1 MDKFQAMRVYMAV
14 VDARSFSRAADN
26 LNLPRATVTTTVQGL
41 ENFLKVRLLN
51 RTTRSVSLTPDG
63 AAYYERCARIL
74 GELEEMEAAFRDVAQ
89 RPQGRLR
96 IDVPTTIGRRVLV
109 PRLCDFRNRYPDI
122 ELVIGMSDR
131 PVDLVQEAVDCVIR
145 GGELLDS
152 SLVARRIGS
161 LSFMTCAAPAY
172 LERYGTPRSLG
183 DLEHHQAVH
192 YFSNRTGR
200 IIDWDYVIDGS
211 VTHFK
216 VKGSVAVNDAEAYMA
231 LALQGFGLVQA
242 ARFMALPH
250 LERQELIE
258 VLPQWRPAKLP
269 LSVLYPQN
277 RHLSPKV
284 RAFSDWAAELF
295 SQCPLLNGADGDC
308 HVEASVIPDQGD
320 SNLSVRDMIEQ
331 RNLAECGFSGVG

>member
-1 MDKFQAMRVYMAV
+1 MDRFQAMKVYMAV

-26 LNLPRATVTTTVQGL
+26 LGLPRATVTTTIQNL
-41 ENFLKVRLLN
+41 ENLLHVRLLN

-63 AAYYERCARIL
+63 AAYYERCARLL

-96 IDVPTTIGRRVLV
+96 IDVPTIIGRMILI
-109 PRLCDFRNRYPDI
+109 PKLCEFRQRYPDI

-145 GGELLDS
+145 GGELIDS
-152 SLVARRIGS
+152 TLVARRIGS
-161 LSFMTCAAPAY
+161 ISFVTCGAPRYFA
-172 LERYGTPRSLG
+172 RYGTPQTLAE
-183 DLEHHQAVH
+183 LESHQAVH
-192 YFSNRTGR
+192 YFSARTGR
-200 IIDWDYVIDGS
+200 IIDWDHVVDGE
-211 VTHFK
+211 VNHVK
-216 VKGSVAVNDAEAYMA
+216 VPGSIAVNDAEAYMA

-250 LERQELIE
+250 LERGELIE
-258 VLPQWRPAKLP
+258 ILPQWRPATLP
-269 LSVLYPQN
+269 ISVLYPQN

-295 SQCPLLNGADGDC
+295 AQCPLLSGRDEEYVPGLC
-308 HVEASVIPDQGD
+308 TLPDQGG
-320 SNLSVRDMIEQ
+320 NATTVRDLIEQ
-331 RNLAECGFSGVG
+331 RNLAESVL

>member
-1 MDKFQAMRVYMAV
+1 MDRFHAMKVYMAV

-26 LNLPRATVTTTVQGL
+26 LGLPRATVTTTIQNL
-41 ENFLKVRLLN
+41 ENLLRVRLLN

-63 AAYYERCARIL
+63 AAYYERCARLI

-96 IDVPTTIGRRVLV
+96 IDVPATIGRLILI
-109 PRLCDFRNRYPDI
+109 PRLCDFRERYPDI

-145 GGELLDS
+145 GGELIDS

-161 LSFMTCAAPAY
+161 ISFITCAAPIY
-172 LERYGTPRSLG
+172 LERHGTPQTLE
-183 DLEHHQAVH
+183 DLAAHQAVH
-192 YFSNRTGR
+192 YFSARTGR
-200 IIDWDYVIDGS
+200 IIDWDYVLDGQ
-211 VTHFK
+211 VTNVK
-216 VKGSVAVNDAEAYMA
+216 VAGSIAVNDAEAYMA

-242 ARFMALPH
+242 SRFMAIPH
-250 LERQELIE
+250 LERGELVE
-258 VLPQWRPAKLP
+258 VLGQWRPATLP
-269 LSVLYPQN
+269 ISVLYPQN

-295 SQCPLLNGADGDC
+295 AQCPLLNGRDEEYVPGVCTLADPR
-308 HVEASVIPDQGD
+308 HD
-320 SNLSVRDMIEQ
+320 STTVRDLIEQ
-331 RNLAECGFSGVG
+331 RNLAESVL